1 MYVIHIELMD
11 GASTIS
17 SNIHS
22 FTVAIP
28 VHCLLGRKI
37 SEEQLQSSNES
48 INTKTRWTDRTKGDR
63 KQKNKYKKFIGTA
76 VVFVYEGNNFLT

>member
-11 GASTIS
+11 GASTIP

-48 INTKTRWTDRTKGDR
+48 INTKTKWTDRTKGDR
-63 KQKNKYKKFIGTA
+63 NKKTNIKNS
-76 VVFVYEGNNFLT
+76 